1 MKMNNKTIR
10 TIQIILA
17 VIALVYF
24 VMPDLVIGPFD
35 DAAVAGLIA
44 SAEIV
49 LGILQARSRSSGPGQ
64 ASDRNRTSENSRYQ
78 HSENSTYSEND
89 RYQYS
94 EKDDYTTNTE
104 HSHHQDNG
112 PVHDSDNKDNEFQ
125 FFAGCN
131 DWEAVKSRYRDL
143 MKIYHP
149 DAGGNEEA
157 SKKINAEY
165 NILKERFGRK

>member
-1 MKMNNKTIR
+1 MNSKTIR

-64 ASDRNRTSENSRYQ
+64 ASDRNRTSEN
-78 HSENSTYSEND
+78 D

-94 EKDDYTTNTE
+94 EKNDYTTNTE

-112 PVHDSDNKDNEFQ
+112 PAHDSDNKDNEFQ

>member
-1 MKMNNKTIR
+1 MNSKALKTF
-10 TIQIILA
+10 QIVLA
-17 VIALVYF
+17 IIALVYF

-35 DAAVAGLIA
+35 DAAVAGLILV
-44 SAEIV
+44 AEIV
-49 LGILQARSRSSGPGQ
+49 LAILQARSRSSDPGQ
-64 ASDRNRTSENSRYQ
+64 TSNNRN
-78 HSENSTYSEND
+78 
-89 RYQYS
+89 YQYS
-94 EKDDYTTNTE
+94 EKNTY
-104 HSHHQDNG
+104 SGNTDNQRTYQEKD
-112 PVHDSDNKDNEFQ
+112 PTHDSDKKDNEFE

-131 DWEAVKSRYRDL
+131 DWEAVKTRYRDL